1 MKPFREAFP
10 ERFFDVGIA
19 EQHAV
24 TMAAGLAMGGMKPVV
39 AIYSSFLQRA
49 YDQMLH
55 DVALQR
61 LHVVFAIDRAGLV
74 GADGETHQGVYD
86 IAYCLTMPYVEI
98 YSPASKGELEEM
110 LKMAVEGDVP
120 AAVRYGKG
128 TLPDRVY
135 PAVEYGKW
143 IEIKPISNVTV
154 VATGRMVEIAERA
167 VENLDVGLVNARFI
181 RPMDEDMLDMI
192 KQKTS
197 YVITIEDGIAQG
209 GMGSRIAQ
217 RLTGIKVECMGVS
230 EKPVGQGTCDEQTRL
245 CGMDETAVRVRVL
258 MAMEGIK

>member
-1 MKPFREAFP
+1 MEPFREAFS

-181 RPMDEDMLDMI
+181 RPMDEAMLD
-192 KQKTS
+192 
-197 YVITIEDGIAQG
+197 
-209 GMGSRIAQ
+209 MGSRIAQ
-217 RLTGIKVECMGVS
+217 RLAGIKVECMGVS
-230 EKPVGQGTCDEQTRL
+230 EKPVGQGTCEEQTRL

>member
-1 MKPFREAFP
+1 
-10 ERFFDVGIA
+10 
-19 EQHAV
+19 
-24 TMAAGLAMGGMKPVV
+24 MG
-39 AIYSSFLQRA
+39 
-49 YDQMLH
+49 
-55 DVALQR
+55 
-61 LHVVFAIDRAGLV
+61 
-74 GADGETHQGVYD
+74 
-86 IAYCLTMPYVEI
+86 
-98 YSPASKGELEEM
+98 KGYEHILCH
-110 LKMAVEGDVP
+110 P

-192 KQKTS
+192 KQKSS
-197 YVITIEDGIAQG
+197 YVITIEDGIAKG

-245 CGMDETAVRVRVL
+245 CGMDETDVRVRVL